1 MDMENLM
8 NLIGKTEPVPFN
20 RELFRALMEK
30 YFETP
35 EGLVR
40 TFSEINNFIS
50 GSMPLSRKALNS
62 IMIAL
67 QNPISIRD
75 IVTIKTETNPHLS
88 EREICID
95 IGLDMVQIFYEGMM
109 DPSEQAIGQAKG
121 SDMNEVFRQA
131 REIQRKLIVEFLL
144 EHFKNYI
151 GARVPSAPPT
161 QNLADIIKKHE
172 RKDDN
177 SGEGKVHLKIKFE
190 DTTVFITKEDD
201 QTFLV
206 KYAFTG
212 VFIHK
217 KLTQKK
223 MVKDLVTI
231 AKRKEY
237 PISIVMDR
245 ECAAK
250 NIPILK
256 WTELSRVTITED
268 KKMFKKELLYHL
280 VFL

>member
-1 MDMENLM
+1 M
-8 NLIGKTEPVPFN
+8 G
-20 RELFRALMEK
+20 K

-35 EGLVR
+35 EELVR
-40 TFSEINNFIS
+40 TFSEFKNFIS
-50 GSMPLSRKALNS
+50 GSVSIPLSRKALNS

-67 QNPISIRD
+67 QNPITIPD
-75 IVTIKTETNPHLS
+75 IVTIKIETNPHLS
-88 EREICID
+88 EKEICID
-95 IGLDMVQIFYEGMM
+95 IGLDMVQIFYEGMI
-109 DPSEQAIGQAKG
+109 DPSEQAINQAKG
-121 SDMNEVFRQA
+121 SDSNEIFRQA
-131 REIQRKLIVEFLL
+131 REIQRKLIAEFLI
-144 EHFKNYI
+144 EYFKSYI
-151 GARVPSAPPT
+151 AVRTPPT
-161 QNLADIIKKHE
+161 QNLADIKE
-172 RKDDN
+172 Q
-177 SGEGKVHLKIKFE
+177 EGKVHLKIKFE

-217 KLTQKK
+217 KLTQRK

-256 WTELSRVTITED
+256 WTELSRVTVTGD

>member
-35 EGLVR
+35 EGLVH
-40 TFSEINNFIS
+40 TFSEFKKFIS
-50 GSMPLSRKALNS
+50 GSMPLSKKALNS

-67 QNPISIRD
+67 QNPLPDLLVS
-75 IVTIKTETNPHLS
+75 KKMENNQHCS

-95 IGLDMVQIFYEGMM
+95 IGLDMIQTIVEGMM
-109 DPSEQAIGQAKG
+109 DPSDQAIGQAKG

-131 REIQRKLIVEFLL
+131 REIQRKLIAEFLL

-256 WTELSRVTITED
+256 WTELSRVTITGD

>member
-1 MDMENLM
+1 MDTENLM

-20 RELFRALMEK
+20 RELFRALMGK
-30 YFETP
+30 YLETP
-35 EGLVR
+35 EELVR
-40 TFSEINNFIS
+40 TFSEFKKFIS
-50 GSMPLSRKALNS
+50 GSVSMPLSRKALNS

-67 QNPISIRD
+67 QNPIPIPD
-75 IVTIKTETNPHLS
+75 IVTIKIETNPHLS
-88 EREICID
+88 ETEICID

-109 DPSEQAIGQAKG
+109 DPSEQAINQAKG
-121 SDMNEVFRQA
+121 TDSNEVFRQA
-131 REIQRKLIVEFLL
+131 KEIQRKLIATYLL
-144 EHFKNYI
+144 EYFK
-151 GARVPSAPPT
+151 
-161 QNLADIIKKHE
+161 NLADIKE
-172 RKDDN
+172 Q
-177 SGEGKVHLKIKFE
+177 EGKVHLKIKFE
-190 DTTVFITKEDD
+190 DTTVFITKEED

-217 KLTQKK
+217 KLSQNKL
-223 MVKDLVTI
+223 VKDLVTI

-256 WTELSRVTITED
+256 WTELSRVTVTGD
-268 KKMFKKELLYHL
+268 KKMFKKELRYHL